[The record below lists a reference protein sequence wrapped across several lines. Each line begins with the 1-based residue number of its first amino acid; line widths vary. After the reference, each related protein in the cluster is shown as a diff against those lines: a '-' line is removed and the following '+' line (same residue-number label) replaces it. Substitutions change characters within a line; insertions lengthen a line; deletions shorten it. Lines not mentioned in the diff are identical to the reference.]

1 MQAEL
6 GLNRV
11 CDLKGSQQV
20 NIRKSG
26 TFLYRKST
34 DDTLVEKHQRD
45 SQPKS
50 YQVMMTI
57 LDV

>member
-1 MQAEL
+1 MQADIKL

-20 NIRKSG
+20 NTSKSV

-45 SQPKS
+45 NKPKS
-50 YQVMMTI
+50 YQV
-57 LDV
+57 